1 MSRFKGDLG
10 LGFISIFFV
19 MGILMFVI
27 VDGVIANSKLTA
39 LTNFEISL
47 EADDRGTEILAL
59 LQSDIEGSYL
69 DKISSVSAENYK
81 EYIDLSNL
89 NSTVKKLSRFEGNYS
104 FDIFE
109 KEILGESKGE
119 DLYLVDIPV
128 AGGETKKLKIRK

>member
-1 MSRFKGDLG
+1 MKKFSSDVKGATAPVLESSLDAIVPPVIIIAIFGFL
-10 LGFISIFFV
+10 LSAFISIFFV

-59 LQSDIEGSYL
+59 LQTNIEGSYL
-69 DKISSVSAENYK
+69 DKISAVSAENYK
-81 EYIDLSNL
+81 EHIDLSNL

-104 FDIFE
+104 FDKEKIF
-109 KEILGESKGE
+109 I
-119 DLYLVDIPV
+119 
-128 AGGETKKLKIRK
+128 